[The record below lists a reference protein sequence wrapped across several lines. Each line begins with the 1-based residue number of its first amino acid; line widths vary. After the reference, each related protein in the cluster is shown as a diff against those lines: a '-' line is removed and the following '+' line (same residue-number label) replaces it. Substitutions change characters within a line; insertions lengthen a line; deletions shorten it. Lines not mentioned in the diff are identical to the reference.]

1 MCLCVCVCVCACVCL
16 CVCVCACVCVCVH
29 LFCVV
34 LVCVRIR
41 VCVCHY
47 VHILTVGGR
56 KVEGM
61 ACWIIETT
69 KLEACG
75 WEEGSKVIQDS
86 GLILLTNVVNCDW
99 RMEIVFYGTPL
110 DIPLL
115 VSS

>member
-1 MCLCVCVCVCACVCL
+1 MCVH
-16 CVCVCACVCVCVH
+16 VCVCVH

-34 LVCVRIR
+34 LVCARIR